1 MAFRLVDR
9 KSWVRE
15 SLFRQFMTET
25 PCTWSMTVSVDVS
38 PILETGERLYPSLIY
53 LLSAGVNAHEEFRYA
68 LDADGQPGIYDALLP
83 SYTLFDEQTETF
95 SCLHGDCSGGYRAF
109 LATYEENRR
118 LHAQG
123 CRQLLSDMPKNI
135 FSISMIPWESFT
147 SFNLNLGKGFTWLA
161 PIFTLGK
168 YTLQNGS
175 AMLPLAIQVHHAVC
189 DGFHVCR
196 LLNELRAAIAAWPE
210 TARM

>member
-1 MAFRLVDR
+1 MDFRLVDR
-9 KSWVRE
+9 KNWVRE
-15 SLFRQFMTET
+15 NLFRQFMTET

-38 PILETGERLYPSLIY
+38 PILEAGERLYPSLIY

-68 LDADGQPGIYDALLP
+68 LDDDGQPGIYDALFP

-95 SCLHGDCSGGYRAF
+95 FCLHGDCSRGYGAF

-118 LHAQG
+118 LRAQG

-147 SFNLNLGKGFTWLA
+147 GFNLDLGKGFAWLA

-168 YTLQNGS
+168 YTLRNGRYE
-175 AMLPLAIQVHHAVC
+175 LPLAIQVHHAVC

-196 LLNELRAAIAAWPE
+196 LLSELRAAIAAWPE

>member
-15 SLFRQFMTET
+15 HLFRQFMTET

-38 PILETGERLYPSLIY
+38 PILEAGERLYPSLIY

-95 SCLHGDCSGGYRAF
+95 SCLH
-109 LATYEENRR
+109 E
-118 LHAQG
+118 Q
-123 CRQLLSDMPKNI
+123 
-135 FSISMIPWESFT
+135 
-147 SFNLNLGKGFTWLA
+147 FNFEMLK
-161 PIFTLGK
+161 K
-168 YTLQNGS
+168 YVIVQ
-175 AMLPLAIQVHHAVC
+175 P
-189 DGFHVCR
+189 
-196 LLNELRAAIAAWPE
+196 
-210 TARM
+210 